1 MSKSSE
7 YSTEALFKAV
17 RGLLN
22 SLPTKAEKSELLEVL
37 VETRRFLEELEHL
50 VDSIPTMESSQELSQ
65 GISRL
70 DALTAQAHQHTG
82 LRRLLGLRGQSAN
95 VSRQALSE
103 THINERV
110 NHLQG
115 IIANSHEVSDVNIE
129 DELAG
134 ESMVVLKQLASQLSV
149 HVLSKER
156 KSELARKIATHVRN
170 QRGYARL
177 RGNDR

>member
-22 SLPTKAEKSELLEVL
+22 SLPTKAEKSEFLNVL
-37 VETRRFLEELEHL
+37 AETRLFLEELELL
-50 VDSIPTMESSQELSQ
+50 VDSIPTMESSQELTQ

-82 LRRLLGLRGQSAN
+82 LRRLLGLRGQPAIG
-95 VSRQALSE
+95 SRQSISQ
-103 THINERV
+103 TQINERV
-110 NHLQG
+110 DHLQRV
-115 IIANSHEVSDVNIE
+115 IANSHQVSDGSIE
-129 DELAG
+129 DQLAS
-134 ESMVVLKQLASQLSV
+134 EPIVVLKQLARQLSV

-170 QRGYARL
+170 QRDYARL